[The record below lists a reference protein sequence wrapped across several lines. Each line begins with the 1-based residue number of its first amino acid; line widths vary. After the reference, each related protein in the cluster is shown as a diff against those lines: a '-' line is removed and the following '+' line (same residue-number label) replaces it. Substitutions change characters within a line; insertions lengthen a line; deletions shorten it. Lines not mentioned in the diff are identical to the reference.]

1 MYYLKY
7 KMLHDT
13 WKMLQSKNNGY
24 KIYTHCNK
32 AKTGVTKQMNKY
44 EKAILLVAKCMNN
57 VIKKHYLLQIE

>member
-1 MYYLKY
+1 
-7 KMLHDT
+7 
-13 WKMLQSKNNGY
+13 MLQSKNNGY